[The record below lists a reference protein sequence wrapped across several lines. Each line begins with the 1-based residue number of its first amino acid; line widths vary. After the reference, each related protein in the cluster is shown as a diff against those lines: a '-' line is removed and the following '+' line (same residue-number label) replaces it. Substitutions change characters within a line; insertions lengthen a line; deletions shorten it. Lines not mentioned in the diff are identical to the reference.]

1 MEEVVLSKRQQGKTR
16 MLIEMC
22 HADKYSLI
30 VCPNR
35 AMCELTFKMAQDLK
49 MPIPMPITFEVFARR
64 TWSGRNINNFYF
76 DELQMSL
83 QSIAGHT
90 QIKTVVID
98 TTYSRVGFLELAKEK
113 MLSGKY
119 ELRCFEPVHYT
130 ANQYQSI
137 EYYDSW
143 LQMFKSYRK
152 KKKQYAKVDL
162 IVRKTLKE

>member
-1 MEEVVLSKRQQGKTR
+1 
-16 MLIEMC
+16 
-22 HADKYSLI
+22 
-30 VCPNR
+30 
-35 AMCELTFKMAQDLK
+35 
-49 MPIPMPITFEVFARR
+49 
-64 TWSGRNINNFYF
+64 
-76 DELQMSL
+76 MSL

-90 QIKTVVID
+90 QIKAVVID

-119 ELRCFEPVHYT
+119 ELRCFEPIHYT

>member
-1 MEEVVLSKRQQGKTR
+1 MEEIVLSKRQQGKTR

-98 TTYSRVGFLELAKEK
+98 TTFWIKNPESFLS
-113 MLSGKY
+113 MDIILSVLLHRKIFQIMKK
-119 ELRCFEPVHYT
+119 CFMP
-130 ANQYQSI
+130 
-137 EYYDSW
+137 
-143 LQMFKSYRK
+143 
-152 KKKQYAKVDL
+152 
-162 IVRKTLKE
+162 LK